1 MNEHKFCFI
10 ICTNNDLLLEEAI
23 HYINH
28 IHIPEGYEIDILTIT
43 DADSMTK
50 GYQEAMTASDAKYKI
65 YMHQDVFILNKN
77 ILFDLLSIFQ
87 SDPKIGLIGM
97 VGYDTVSPDGIMW
110 HKKREGNLYQPHP
123 QSVYP
128 PLQQYQYS
136 LSKDGFSYVALVD
149 GFFMA
154 TSHDLPWNTELLT
167 GWDFYD
173 AFQSMHFLQH
183 EYKIAV
189 PRQTHPWC
197 MHDDNKIVNLTSYDY
212 YRHVFMNTF
221 HDCLGKHYS
230 SIYSEIQNSL

>member
-77 ILFDLLSIFQ
+77 ILSDLLSIFQ
-87 SDPKIGLIGM
+87 SDPGIGLIGM
-97 VGYDTVSPDGIMW
+97 VGYDTVSPDGIMC
-110 HKKREGNLYQPHP
+110 HIQNREGNLYQSHP
-123 QSVYP
+123 ESVYP
-128 PLQQYQYS
+128 PLQHYQYS
-136 LSKDGFSYVALVD
+136 LSQDGFSYVALVD

-154 TSHDLPWNTELLT
+154 TSQDLPWNTELLK

-173 AFQSMHFLQH
+173 AFQSMNFLQH

-189 PRQTHPWC
+189 PHQTHPWC
-197 MHDDNKIVNLTSYDY
+197 MHDDNKTLNLTYYD
-212 YRHVFMNTF
+212 
-221 HDCLGKHYS
+221 HYM
-230 SIYSEIQNSL
+230 SIPAPIEPPVRSLRATIPAA

>member
-10 ICTNNDLLLEEAI
+10 ICTNNNLLLEEAI

-28 IHIPEGYEIDILTIT
+28 IQIPEGYEIDILTIT
-43 DADSMTK
+43 DAASMTA
-50 GYQEAMTASDAKYKI
+50 GYQEAMAASDARYKI
-65 YMHQDVFILNKN
+65 YLHQDVFILNRN
-77 ILFDLLSIFQ
+77 ILYDLLSIFQ

-136 LSKDGFSYVALVD
+136 LSQDGFSYVALVD

-154 TSHDLPWNTELLT
+154 TSQDLPWNTELLT

-173 AFQSMHFLQH
+173 AFQSMNFLQH

-189 PRQTHPWC
+189 PHQSHPWC
-197 MHDDNKIVNLTSYDY
+197 MHDDNKIVNLSNYNE
-212 YRHVFMNTF
+212 YRHLFMQIYKNY
-221 HDCLGKHYS
+221 LGKPYS
-230 SIYSEIQNSL
+230 SIIRS

>member
-10 ICTNNDLLLEEAI
+10 ICTNNDLLWEEAI

-136 LSKDGFSYVALVD
+136 LSQDGFSYVALVD

-173 AFQSMHFLQH
+173 AFQSMNFLQH

-189 PRQTHPWC
+189 PHQTFPWC
-197 MHDDNKIVNLTSYDY
+197 MHDDNKIVNLSNYNK
-212 YRHVFMNTF
+212 YRHLFMKIYKNY
-221 HDCLGKHYS
+221 LGKHYA
-230 SIYSEIQNSL
+230 SITYLIHTH

>member
-10 ICTNNDLLLEEAI
+10 ICTNNDLLLGEAI

-28 IHIPEGYEIDILTIT
+28 IQIPEGYEIDILTIT
-43 DADSMTK
+43 DAASMTA
-50 GYQEAMTASDAKYKI
+50 GYQEAMAASDARYKI
-65 YMHQDVFILNKN
+65 YLHQDVFILNRN
-77 ILFDLLSIFQ
+77 ILYDLLSIFQ

-110 HKKREGNLYQPHP
+110 HKKREGNLYQSHP

-136 LSKDGFSYVALVD
+136 LSQDGFSYVALID

-154 TSHDLPWNTELLT
+154 TSQDLPWNTELLT

-173 AFQSMHFLQH
+173 AFQSMNFLQH

-189 PRQTHPWC
+189 PRQSHPWC
-197 MHDDNKIVNLTSYDY
+197 MHDDNKIVNLSNYNK
-212 YRHVFMNTF
+212 YRHLFMQLYKNY
-221 HDCLGKHYS
+221 LGKPYS
-230 SIYSEIQNSL
+230 SIIRS

>member
-1 MNEHKFCFI
+1 MNEQKFCFI
-10 ICTNNDLLLEEAI
+10 ICTNNDLLLGEAI

-43 DADSMTK
+43 AADSMTK
-50 GYQEAMTASDAKYKI
+50 GYQEAMTGSDAKYKI

-77 ILFDLLSIFQ
+77 ILYDLLSIFQ

-110 HKKREGNLYQPHP
+110 HARNREGNLYQYHP
-123 QSVYP
+123 ESVYP
-128 PLQQYQYS
+128 PLQQYQYL
-136 LSKDGFSYVALVD
+136 LSQDGFSYVALVD

-173 AFQSMHFLQH
+173 AFQSMNFLQH

-189 PRQTHPWC
+189 PHQTHPWC
-197 MHDDNKIVNLTSYDY
+197 MHDDNKTVNLSNYNK
-212 YRHVFMNTF
+212 YRHIFIHIYKNY
-221 HDCLGKHYS
+221 LGKPYS
-230 SIYSEIQNSL
+230 SIASSYHR

>member
-77 ILFDLLSIFQ
+77 ILSDLLSIFQ
-87 SDPKIGLIGM
+87 SDPGIGLIGM

-110 HKKREGNLYQPHP
+110 HIQNREGNLYQSHP
-123 QSVYP
+123 ESVYP
-128 PLQQYQYS
+128 PLQHYQYS
-136 LSKDGFSYVALVD
+136 LSQDGFSYVALVD

-154 TSHDLPWNTELLT
+154 TSQDLPWNTELLT

-173 AFQSMHFLQH
+173 AFQSMNFLQH

-189 PRQTHPWC
+189 PHQTHPWC
-197 MHDDNKIVNLTSYDY
+197 MHDDNKTLNLTYYDH
-212 YRHVFMNTF
+212 YRHIFLNTF
-221 HDCLGKHYS
+221 HAYLGKHYS
-230 SIYSEIQNSL
+230 SIYSKK

>member
-10 ICTNNDLLLEEAI
+10 ICVNNDLLLEESI

-28 IHIPEGYEIDILTIT
+28 VQIPDGYEIDILTIT
-43 DADSMTK
+43 DAISMTN
-50 GYQEAMTASDAKYKI
+50 GYQEAMAASDAKFKI
-65 YMHQDVFILNKN
+65 YMHQDVFLLNRN
-77 ILFDLLSIFQ
+77 ILSDLLSIFQ
-87 SDPKIGLIGM
+87 SDPEIGLIGM
-97 VGYDTVSPDGIMW
+97 VGYDTVSSDGIMW
-110 HKKREGNLYQPHP
+110 HTQSRKGNVYQSHP

-136 LSKDGFSYVALVD
+136 LSQDGFSYVALVD

-154 TSHDLPWNTELLT
+154 TSRDLPWNTELLT

-173 AFQSMHFLQH
+173 AFQSMNFLQH

-189 PRQTHPWC
+189 PHQAHPWC
-197 MHDDNKIVNLTSYDY
+197 MHDDNKMLNLTSYDH
-212 YRHVFMNTF
+212 YRHIFINTF

-230 SIYSEIQNSL
+230 SICPKK